1 LADARGTYVKRNS
14 GILPWAN
21 RFDFKILQDISF
33 GGKNGDTKHTIQLG
47 LDIFNIGNLINSDW
61 GIYEELNGGSSY
73 NYPLLRVASA
83 SASAPTFN
91 MLAVGGKLATT
102 PYRDKTTVSSTWGM
116 QFSARYMF

>member
-1 LADARGTYVKRNS
+1 MQEVLMLREIVVFFHGLIDLTLKFFKTYHLEGN
-14 GILPWAN
+14 N
-21 RFDFKILQDISF
+21 
-33 GGKNGDTKHTIQLG
+33 GGTKHTIQLG

-61 GIYEELNGGSSY
+61 GIYEELNGGSSF